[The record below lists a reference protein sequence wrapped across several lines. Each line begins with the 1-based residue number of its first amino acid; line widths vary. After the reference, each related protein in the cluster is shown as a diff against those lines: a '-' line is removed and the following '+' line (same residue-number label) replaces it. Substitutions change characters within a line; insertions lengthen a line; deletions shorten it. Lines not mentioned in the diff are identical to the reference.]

1 MKQKLLIA
9 AGLILAMSI
18 KTGAQTWVIA
28 GNEAFAPTLMYGF
41 AKITMGP
48 DGTLWAAVNNKST
61 ASNLDAYKLMKDSVR
76 WMKVGRG
83 TMYDNAYNGCI
94 IVDANNTPW
103 IASKGSIF
111 YLKDKKWTQTFAG
124 TYWEDG
130 SRKFAKAYELG
141 NFCTM
146 AADSKGNVFVSMD
159 YYGGVFQKDDK
170 MAANQWDASVY
181 DASRMVSFFPIS
193 ADKSEYGKGY
203 KATPNYAGNV
213 VLKMSNDVLY
223 LAYDEF
229 YLTQHWGF
237 HVSKWNGT
245 DWSDLG
251 DFGSTENAS
260 GGYSEGA
267 AELLDVAISK
277 SGKVFVAYRE
287 GSGVD
292 ASRQWKI
299 SAMMFNGSDDWTPM
313 GKKGFSEATI
323 ESFPVSAAFDS
334 KEMPY
339 VCFAEEELGTIVVMK
354 FAGGQWVKVGGDV
367 AEGASPHMII
377 GSDDTIYVAYR
388 ERGGTGSITVKKLK
402 L

>member
-1 MKQKLLIA
+1 
-9 AGLILAMSI
+9 
-18 KTGAQTWVIA
+18 
-28 GNEAFAPTLMYGF
+28 
-41 AKITMGP
+41 MGP

-61 ASNLDAYKLMKDSVR
+61 ASNLDAYKLMKDSATWV
-76 WMKVGRG
+76 KVGRG
-83 TMYDNAYNGCI
+83 TMYDNAYNGSI
-94 IVDANNTPW
+94 VVDANNTPW

-111 YLKDKKWTQTFAG
+111 YLKDKKWTVTFLG

-141 NFCTM
+141 NYCSL
-146 AADSKGNVFVSMD
+146 AADSKGNVYATMD
-159 YYGGVFQKDDK
+159 YYGGVFVKDDK
-170 MAANQWDASVY
+170 MAANTWDESVY

-203 KATPNYAGNV
+203 KCTPNAAGSE
-213 VLKMSNDVLY
+213 VLKVQNDVLY
-223 LAYDEF
+223 FAYDE
-229 YLTQHWGF
+229 YYMTQHWGF

-245 DWSDLG
+245 DWADLG
-251 DFGSTENAS
+251 DFYSNEGAT

-267 AELLDVAISK
+267 AELLDIAISK

-287 GSGVD
+287 GSAAD

-299 SAMMFNGSDDWTPM
+299 SAMMYNGTDDWTPM
-313 GKKGFSEATI
+313 GKKGFSTGTI

-334 KEMPY
+334 KEVPY

-354 FAGGQWVKVGGDV
+354 YAAGQWIKVGGDV
-367 AEGASPHMII
+367 AEGASPNMFI
-377 GSDDTIYVAYR
+377 GPDDTIYVAYR
-388 ERGGTGSITVKKLK
+388 EKGGTGSITVKKLK